1 MIEILRNKSFLVASN
16 EDMALVARLLC
27 LSLLVGLCISERE
40 REREHDKEC
49 VCYDHRDC
57 SIPTLR
63 SLWLRGNRCVPILN
77 GVCVCARERDF
88 VCKES
93 NHLLYLETVFVLVR
107 VCLFE
112 KERERKRM

>member
-77 GVCVCARERDF
+77 GVC
-88 VCKES
+88 
-93 NHLLYLETVFVLVR
+93 
-107 VCLFE
+107 
-112 KERERKRM
+112 ERERERERERLCV